1 MDAVGIMK
9 EEHTYI
15 KRMLK
20 VLRKACLDILGGKEV
35 DYELFTDAVDFIRNY
50 ADKYHHSKE
59 EDVLFLKM
67 KEEIADKDTL
77 SAVQGMFIEHDFG
90 RLFIYNLVKALGD
103 VQKGNNEAKL
113 DIIGNAIPYTDLL
126 TRHIDKEDN
135 ALYNFGVEALSKKTV
150 EEVNILSKAIDEKPE
165 NIKQIKK
172 YTEMVADLEKRV
184 GL

>member
-1 MDAVGIMK
+1 MDAVRIMK
-9 EEHTYI
+9 DEHTYI

-20 VLRKACLDILGGKEV
+20 VLRKACLDILEGKEA
-35 DYELFTDAVDFIRNY
+35 DHELFMDAVDFIRNY

-59 EDVLFLKM
+59 EDVLFQKM
-67 KEEIADKDTL
+67 KEEIDDKDTL

-90 RLFIYNLVKALGD
+90 RLFIYNLVKALGE
-103 VQKGNNEAKL
+103 VQRGNMEARL

-135 ALYNFGVEALSKKTV
+135 ALFDFGVEALSKQTI
-150 EEVNILSKAIDEKPE
+150 EEVNTLSKAIDEKPE
-165 NIKQIKK
+165 NVSQIKK
-172 YTEMVADLEKRV
+172 YTEMLADLEKRV